1 MCLSSIP
8 SCTQQSQSTVRMFL
22 IIPGPGPFDQSLAS
36 IDSYKIAMRVTTPLS
51 SCDSR
56 RYEDNPTLPGHQRL
70 FYMQCTLSALAFVS
84 CVLIY
89 LNYHLC
95 SFNRN
100 TNLGGHPKIVKGN
113 IKTKCCSCGWRV
125 DRRSYRWQCTGRSS
139 YRCRCRCCWRLSVR
153 PSRKSAGQ
161 LILRWAHEW
170 SACFCCSEA
179 IPRVIWRLLR
189 HFVPRND
196 AVSCT

>member
-1 MCLSSIP
+1 
-8 SCTQQSQSTVRMFL
+8 MFL

-125 DRRSYRWQCTGRSS
+125 DRPGRMFVEFVVAACTSHPVKLLHPL
-139 YRCRCRCCWRLSVR
+139 WALLTIT
-153 PSRKSAGQ
+153 SATFN
-161 LILRWAHEW
+161 LLK
-170 SACFCCSEA
+170 
-179 IPRVIWRLLR
+179 LLR
-189 HFVPRND
+189 FMPASRVFRRYQIRAGMVPAHDTWTGIKALLRNHPWHIISILL
-196 AVSCT
+196 AL